1 MTTGTEMLTILGR
14 SRLFKNLSEVDLSLI
29 SAYGKKKT
37 FNKNDMLIRE
47 GQSDHSLFIIISGQ
61 VEVILPKRVNGL
73 PVERAT
79 RIKLG
84 KMVHGDFIG
93 EYSFIDKEPAS
104 ASVLAIEPCEVFEI
118 TKPDFEKIINSSDRL
133 AKTVYK
139 NILQVVIKRIRD
151 INKELDMC
159 F

>member
-1 MTTGTEMLTILGR
+1 MPTETEMLPILGK
-14 SRLFKNLSEVDLSLI
+14 SKLFRDLSEVDLSLI

-37 FNKNDMLIRE
+37 FNRNDILIQE
-47 GQSDHSLFIIISGQ
+47 GQSDHSLFIIINGR
-61 VEVILPKRVNGL
+61 VEVVLPKHVNGL

-84 KMVHGDFIG
+84 QMVQGDFIG

-104 ASVLAIEPCEVFEI
+104 ATVLAVEPCEAFEI
-118 TKPDFEKIINSSDRL
+118 TKSDFEQIMESGDRL
-133 AKTVYK
+133 AKIIYK
-139 NILQVVIKRIRD
+139 NMLRVVIKRIRD
-151 INKELDMC
+151 INKELDIC